1 MGEFVNIEIP
11 NYYYWEG
18 VPPEIPQ
25 TETKTSYKIVGP
37 DSTTITISSGFE
49 IKYTTK
55 GYKILGKRANSKLI
69 LTFAPSSTNT
79 ENGTTTVITNNS
91 TAYKFK
97 GNPAGVNKYEVNRGH
112 VIIKESEQ
120 QKLMNATKKG
130 IDSVDSAK
138 NTYVKN
144 TVAQS
149 DFLKTDAIYSSSKT
163 MDKMTRL
170 LFLFLNDFVMII
182 VLSFFVIG
190 ILLTLRADADSLYP
204 CDLSKFPFVS
214 KEYNHKIDVM
224 QKDGGFCAG
233 IIDSTKIEVPQP
245 KKADMPAIKIYND
258 VMNGTNETA
267 YKFSSEFQENCKDTT
282 NTSGAMSV
290 LVYWMLYLRL
300 HIFVWIQKTLNLMH
314 SSLKLVAKVPVYV
327 PFTVLLV
334 IFYFMVQ
341 TINNGVLNPYFRYT
355 GRQYKDF
362 DPSVTFDT
370 NTQRDFLN
378 LTVMLLIS
386 ILALVVLV
394 ALPLFMIFSVTTI
407 YANIK
412 SLLSMIITSSSVQC
426 MFLSFFAIIC
436 SINFVLKLL
445 PEDLDPTKIKMSK
458 DLSGLMRDVINFIKN
473 MFRLIKLPDL
483 NTTKVFFFFV
493 NIFTFLGSIFGV
505 FLPFFMALASA
516 LYIAFKVVYSAAVLP
531 WLVDN
536 KWEMFTPALRVVTV
550 ILLFL
555 LLVHVNDILG
565 QYFLYIAIFITI
577 AFGFIMSKNMI

>member
-1 MGEFVNIEIP
+1 MGDFVNIEIP
-11 NYYYWEG
+11 KYYYWEG
-18 VPPEIPQ
+18 DPPELPQ
-25 TETKTSYKIVGP
+25 SETKTSYKIVGP

-49 IKYTTK
+49 ITNTTK
-55 GYKILGKRANSKLI
+55 GYKILGKRSNSKLI

-79 ENGTTTVITNNS
+79 ENGTTTIITNNS

-97 GNPAGVNKYEVNRGH
+97 GNPAGLNKYEVNRGN
-112 VIIKESEQ
+112 VIIKESQQ
-120 QKLMNATKKG
+120 QKLMNATKSG

-144 TVAQS
+144 TVTQS
-149 DFLKTDAIYSSSKT
+149 EFLKTDAIYTSSKT

-182 VLSFFVIG
+182 IISFFVIG
-190 ILLTLRADADSLYP
+190 ILLTLKADADSLYP

-214 KEYNHKIDVM
+214 KEYNHKIEIM
-224 QKDGGFCAG
+224 KKTGGFCED
-233 IIDSTKIEVPQP
+233 IITPDTIEIPTISAKDKPVV
-245 KKADMPAIKIYND
+245 KIYND
-258 VMNGTNETA
+258 IMNGTTA

-300 HIFVWIQKTLNLMH
+300 HIFVWIQKTLNIMH
-314 SSLKLVAKVPVYV
+314 GSLKLVSKVPVYV
-327 PFTVLLV
+327 PFTILLV
-334 IFYFMVQ
+334 VFFFMVQ
-341 TINNGVLNPYFRYT
+341 TINNGVLNPYFKYS

-362 DPSVTFDT
+362 DPSVNLDT
-370 NTQRDFLN
+370 NTKRDFLN

-394 ALPLFMIFSVTTI
+394 ALPLFLIFSVTTI
-407 YANIK
+407 YANVK

-436 SINFVLKLL
+436 SINFILKLL

-458 DLSGLMRDVINFIKN
+458 DLSGLMRDVIDFILN

-516 LYIAFKVVYSAAVLP
+516 LYIAFKVVYSAAILP
-531 WLVDN
+531 WIVDN

-565 QYFLYIAIFITI
+565 LYFLYIAIFITI
-577 AFGFIMSKNMI
+577 LFGFIMSKNII

>member
-18 VPPEIPQ
+18 DPPELPQ

-97 GNPAGVNKYEVNRGH
+97 GNPAGVNKYEVNRGN

-120 QKLMNATKKG
+120 QRLMNATKKG

-149 DFLKTDAIYSSSKT
+149 EFLKTDTLYSSSKT

-182 VLSFFVIG
+182 VISFFVIG
-190 ILLTLRADADSLYP
+190 ILLTLKADADSLYP

-214 KEYNHKIDVM
+214 NEYKHKIDVM

-233 IIDSTKIEVPQP
+233 IIGGEI
-245 KKADMPAIKIYND
+245 KKPEIKTEDKPVVKIYND
-258 VMNGTNETA
+258 VMNGDTA

-314 SSLKLVAKVPVYV
+314 GSLKLVSNVPVYV
-327 PFTVLLV
+327 PFTILLV
-334 IFYFMVQ
+334 VFFFMVQ
-341 TINNGVLNPYFRYT
+341 TINNGVLNPYFKYT
-355 GRQYKDF
+355 GNQYKDF
-362 DPSVTFDT
+362 DPSVNLDT
-370 NTQRDFLN
+370 NTKRDFLN

-386 ILALVVLV
+386 ILALVVVV

-445 PEDLDPTKIKMSK
+445 PEDLDPTKIKMAK
-458 DLSGLMRDVINFIKN
+458 NLSGLMRDVIDFIMN

-516 LYIAFKVVYSAAVLP
+516 LYIAFKVLFSAAVLP

-577 AFGFIMSKNMI
+577 LFGLIMSKNMI